1 MKENKLKYYLFGL
14 ITGFIAIPL
23 IEELMNVVNT
33 WIQVL
38 IIKPS
43 KIVFKGNKELAEMQ
57 EDEIPQA
64 DPFCIGF
71 QAPDNYEYCDEED
84 DED

>member
-14 ITGFIAIPL
+14 ITGFIGIPL
-23 IEELMNVVNT
+23 VEELMNVVNT

-43 KIVFKGNKELAEMQ
+43 KIVFKGNKELAEIARSSVDAQ
-57 EDEIPQA
+57 EIYIKSCRGRYYPPEI
-64 DPFCIGF
+64 
-71 QAPDNYEYCDEED
+71 
-84 DED
+84 